1 MKRSPALRSSPGIED
16 REGFYLFFTQTIF
29 TLRKNVYNENC
40 KLGFPVFMKGDKKMT
55 LTKKIV
61 AVVLAAV
68 LALSCLAACGTTA
81 SVVNRNPESN
91 RGTSIHNGF

>member
-1 MKRSPALRSSPGIED
+1 
-16 REGFYLFFTQTIF
+16 
-29 TLRKNVYNENC
+29 
-40 KLGFPVFMKGDKKMT
+40 MT

-81 SVVNRNPESN
+81 SVVNRNPDSN

>member
-1 MKRSPALRSSPGIED
+1 M
-16 REGFYLFFTQTIF
+16 
-29 TLRKNVYNENC
+29 
-40 KLGFPVFMKGDKKMT
+40 FMKGDKKMT

-81 SVVNRNPESN
+81 SVVNRNPDSN